1 MCRNSELTF
10 TISFFIYLFILKL
23 IYVNCFYMKILIDKI
38 LYYVWNKAFE
48 VSKKKKK
55 KNHFV
60 PRIISLH
67 IANIQKSQWLAY
79 GNH

>member
-55 KNHFV
+55 KTILFRELLVCILRTFKKVN
-60 PRIISLH
+60 
-67 IANIQKSQWLAY
+67 
-79 GNH
+79 G